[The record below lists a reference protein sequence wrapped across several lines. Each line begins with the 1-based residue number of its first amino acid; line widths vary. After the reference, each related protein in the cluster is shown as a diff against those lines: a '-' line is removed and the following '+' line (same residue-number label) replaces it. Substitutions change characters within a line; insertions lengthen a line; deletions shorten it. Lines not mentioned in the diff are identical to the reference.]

1 MSHSPIPS
9 SGQRDDGFRVLD
21 VDVEAAVSEVMSSP
35 RRQRSYR
42 PLSAWSIAASVAVIT
57 GLGVALNHALKPEPC
72 VTFACQLEQLTD
84 EELVGMMELMQED
97 DQLLGLDEEPWPSLY

>member
-1 MSHSPIPS
+1 MSHSPTSS
-9 SGQRDDGFRVLD
+9 SGQRDDGFRVSD
-21 VDVEAAVSEVMSSP
+21 VDVDAAVFEVMSSP
-35 RRQRSYR
+35 RKLQSHRS
-42 PLSAWSIAASVAVIT
+42 LSVWSIAASVAVIM

-84 EELVGMMELMQED
+84 EELVGMMELMEED

>member
-1 MSHSPIPS
+1 MSHSSTSPT
-9 SGQRDDGFRVLD
+9 GQRDDGFRVS
-21 VDVEAAVSEVMSSP
+21 DVEIDVAVSEVMSSP
-35 RRQRSYR
+35 RKRRSYR
-42 PLSAWSIAASVAVIT
+42 PLSVWSMAASVAVIM
-57 GLGVALNHALKPEPC
+57 GLGLALNHALKPEPC